1 VNTQPSI
8 SVIIPAYNSAAW
20 IGEAIQSALD
30 QTLPPFEVLVV
41 DDGSRDNTREVVS
54 GFPSPVRII
63 SQANGGPGKAR
74 NLGARSAQGDWLAFL
89 DSDDFWHPAKLEK
102 QACLASETGA
112 GLVHTL
118 LENGYQCTIPPVVT
132 FDRLWEGNCIGT
144 SSVMILKQVF
154 FDVGGFAEDLP
165 PAEDYHLWLRV
176 AASGRKIVTCMETL
190 AFYRKPPGCLSRDE
204 ERLNDRVLACIER
217 IGDEL
222 HLPQEKIE
230 RRRLAVF
237 DGCGKTLLYER
248 KLAAARHWIGRA
260 LAIDP
265 SINRTLMWLA
275 TFFPEPVLNAR
286 RKLF

>member
-54 GFPSPVRII
+54 GFPPPVRII

-102 QACLASETGA
+102 QAGLASESGG
-112 GLVHTL
+112 GLVHAL
-118 LENGYQCTIPPVVT
+118 LENGYQCAVPPVVT

-176 AASGRKIVTCMETL
+176 AASGQKIVTCMERL

-222 HLPQEKIE
+222 HLPEEKLK

-237 DGCGKTLLYER
+237 DGCGEALLYQR
-248 KLAAARHWIGRA
+248 KLAAARRWIGRA

-275 TFFPEPVLNAR
+275 TFLPEPVLNAR
-286 RKLF
+286 RRLF